1 MSLSVVK
8 TPEIYRHP
16 AKTDRLLSPL
26 YGPALLLL
34 LAACHRPGHIGPK
47 PSTAEAM
54 PPFIADTIEGLDGP
68 NTMSFAEA
76 EARVYT
82 DLRHTEAQ
90 PDQVRFYNKGD
101 LSSAGAAAGMDL
113 TAYDNLIGSAYD
125 DHLMGSDADNIIV
138 GEGGND
144 MIEGHRGRDI
154 LYGAYGND
162 RLFGGG
168 DEDMLYGG
176 QGDDLLVGGWQ
187 ADMMDGGPGVDTAS
201 YTPSHVGVYV
211 DLMTDGPQHGGR
223 NDKGNHAYGD
233 VLKHIENLIGSNNMR
248 PKRGDTLLGDDGP
261 NRIDGRAGYDVIDG
275 RGGDD
280 VLIGGRHRDILTG
293 GEGADIFVLDVETP
307 AASLQLADLITDF
320 SAEDS
325 LDIGDLSHIWMQTDS
340 DSGVSHAENDQN
352 LHDTII
358 YAGNAENT
366 APDSSKILAVLLD
379 YTPDGVSD
387 DFTTQPVIAEV
398 T

>member
-1 MSLSVVK
+1 M
-8 TPEIYRHP
+8 IY
-16 AKTDRLLSPL
+16 
-26 YGPALLLL
+26 
-34 LAACHRPGHIGPK
+34 
-47 PSTAEAM
+47 
-54 PPFIADTIEGLDGP
+54 
-68 NTMSFAEA
+68 
-76 EARVYT
+76 
-82 DLRHTEAQ
+82 
-90 PDQVRFYNKGD
+90 
-101 LSSAGAAAGMDL
+101 
-113 TAYDNLIGSAYD
+113 
-125 DHLMGSDADNIIV
+125 
-138 GEGGND
+138 
-144 MIEGHRGRDI
+144 
-154 LYGAYGND
+154 
-162 RLFGGG
+162 
-168 DEDMLYGG
+168 
-176 QGDDLLVGGWQ
+176 
-187 ADMMDGGPGVDTAS
+187 
-201 YTPSHVGVYV
+201 
-211 DLMTDGPQHGGR
+211 
-223 NDKGNHAYGD
+223 
-233 VLKHIENLIGSNNMR
+233 
-248 PKRGDTLLGDDGP
+248 
-261 NRIDGRAGYDVIDG
+261 G